1 MAFRPIGGGPAAATE
16 KGDYSF
22 MTGAMYAAIGGLK
35 THMSSLNVI
44 GNNIA
49 NVNTNAYKSQRMTFQ
64 ESMYITSRAGSNGT
78 ASQGGNNPSQV
89 GYGASVGSID
99 LNMSPGTF
107 SPTGFDLDCM
117 LDGEGFFIVGDK
129 DTGNAV
135 DGAADLSAFEL
146 TRMGDF
152 WVDPNGYV
160 CDRRGKCVYGYAM
173 VQNPDYNPTLAEDPD
188 TNPKTIVSTTL
199 VPLRLPLSAASDV
212 ANAAN
217 PRWQEGTAVYNVL
230 TRADETDNNSRR
242 NFSIGDVTQAAKA
255 YIADLKA
262 AGTFD
267 PETITADDGGFTY
280 SLEVIDG
287 VNQSHA
293 GAPVA
298 GNTNEVAYVRFNRA
312 GEVIGVS
319 VLNGYGV
326 PAAEVDP
333 ETGLLPDGAYPEAG
347 TDYVGMGGIIPNAEN
362 KCVRLN
368 EMSINKNGAIYG
380 TNEAT
385 GETVYVGYVAVVNA
399 AANDGVTHVD
409 GHYYKAQEG
418 AGDLRV
424 SVLGGVLKDSN
435 GNPLYMN
442 NKVYMSTTGSPPVLD
457 AILAGGNSEIRNG
470 GLEASTADVATEFA
484 NMILTQRGYQA
495 NTRMVTV
502 TDSMLEELVNMK
514 R

>member
-1 MAFRPIGGGPAAATE
+1 MALRPIGGGPAAATE

-49 NVNTNAYKSQRMTFQ
+49 NVNTQAYKSQRMTFQ

-107 SPTGFDLDCM
+107 SPTGYDLDCM

-129 DTGNAV
+129 ETGDAV
-135 DGAADLSAFEL
+135 GSAADLSAFEL

-173 VQNPDYNPTLAEDPD
+173 VQNPEYNPNLAEDPD

-199 VPLRLPLSAASDV
+199 VPLRLPLSAAKDV
-212 ANAAN
+212 ANQAN
-217 PRWQEGTAVYNVL
+217 PRWQEGEAVYNVL
-230 TRADETDNNSRR
+230 TRANETDNNSRR
-242 NFSIGDVTQAAKA
+242 NFSVGDVTQAAKE
-255 YIADLKA
+255 YIAQLKA
-262 AGTFD
+262 NNAGPDGEFEIPEDGWLYSPATVNGASLSREGTVDDATQDHVAHVTF
-267 PETITADDGGFTY
+267 
-280 SLEVIDG
+280 
-287 VNQSHA
+287 NQ
-293 GAPVA
+293 
-298 GNTNEVAYVRFNRA
+298 A
-312 GEVIGVS
+312 GEVTGITL
-319 VLNGYGV
+319 LNGYGDT
-326 PAAEVDP
+326 PAVIGEDGTVD
-333 ETGLLPDGAYPEAG
+333 EEAYPG
-347 TDYVGMGGIIPNAEN
+347 VNYLYQGGAIPNAEN

-442 NKVYMSTTGSPPVLD
+442 NKVYMDNMGNPPVMD

>member
-1 MAFRPIGGGPAAATE
+1 
-16 KGDYSF
+16 

-35 THMSSLNVI
+35 THMSNLNVI

-49 NVNTNAYKSQRMTFQ
+49 NVNTQAYKAQRMTFQ
-64 ESMYITSRAGSNGT
+64 ESMYITSKAGSDGT

-107 SPTGFDLDCM
+107 SPTGYDLDCM

-129 DTGNAV
+129 ETGEAV
-135 DGAADLSAFEL
+135 SGAADLSAFEL

-173 VQNPDYNPTLAEDPD
+173 VQNPAYNPNLAEDPD
-188 TNPKTIVSTTL
+188 TNPKTIPSTTL
-199 VPLRLPLSAASDV
+199 VPLRLPLSAAKDV
-212 ANAAN
+212 ANQAN

-230 TRADETDNNSRR
+230 TRADEHDNNSRR
-242 NFSIGDVTQAAKA
+242 NFSVGDVTQAAKE
-255 YIADLKA
+255 YIAQLKSTQ
-262 AGTFD
+262 GEDFEIPD
-267 PETITADDGGFTY
+267 EGWTY
-280 SLEVIDG
+280 SVEV
-287 VNQSHA
+287 VNGQNMSHE
-293 GAPVA
+293 GEPVE
-298 GNTNEVAYVRFNRA
+298 GNTNEVAHVMFNAA
-312 GEVIGVS
+312 GEVTS
-319 VLNGYGV
+319 VTLLNGYGAR
-326 PAAEVDP
+326 PAGVNDEGNV
-333 ETGLLPDGAYPEAG
+333 EDGAYPG
-347 TDYVGMGGIIPNAEN
+347 INYVDQGGIIPNAEN
-362 KCVRLN
+362 KCISLKDMN
-368 EMSINKNGAIYG
+368 INKNGAIYG

-399 AANDGVTHVD
+399 AANDGVTHIG

-424 SVLGGVLKDSN
+424 SILGGVMKDSN

-442 NKVYMSTTGSPPVLD
+442 NKEYMANMGNPPVND
-457 AILAGGNSEIRNG
+457 AILAGGRSEIVGG